1 MRDLNK
7 TLTELANA
15 IVRGES
21 PSSQITTTYPNYS
34 AAVAIEVY
42 RNNYRGNLHDALAG
56 AYPVIQQLVGEDFF
70 RLLARKFIERHPS
83 HSANLHRYGAEL
95 ADFVATFTPAQALVY
110 LSDVA
115 ALEWACH
122 VAYFV
127 ADEAMLDLNR
137 LAKIP
142 PEAYPNL
149 ILRIHPACQVVHS
162 PYPIVAI
169 WQAHQPGASSD
180 FQIDLNSGPSIAL
193 VSRQDGKVQVDEC
206 AKADADWLQ
215 GIQTGMPLGTA
226 TDATLER
233 YPDFDLQ
240 AALLKLVA
248 LNILTN
254 FELKTTA
261 Y

>member
-1 MRDLNK
+1 MRDLHD
-7 TLTELANA
+7 TLTQLASA
-15 IVRGES
+15 IVRGEA
-21 PSSQITTTYPNYS
+21 PTSQITTAYPNYS

-83 HSANLHRYGAEL
+83 HSANLHHYGAEL
-95 ADFVATFTPAQALVY
+95 ADFVATFTPAQELVY

-127 ADEAMLDLNR
+127 TDEATFDLNK
-137 LAKIP
+137 LAKTP
-142 PEAYPNL
+142 PEEYPNL

-162 PYPIVAI
+162 PYPITAI
-169 WQAHQPGASSD
+169 WQAHQPGANSD

-193 VSRQDGKVQVDEC
+193 VSRQDGMVQVSEL
-206 AKADADWLQ
+206 AQAETDWLQ
-215 GIQTGMPLGTA
+215 DIQAGMPLESA

-248 LNILTN
+248 LNVLTN
-254 FELKTTA
+254 FELEA
-261 Y
+261 S